1 MTVTGDHFHM
11 RPGTFAVYIL
21 ASRSRVLYVGAT
33 NDLGRR
39 IAEHRLGLGAEFPRK
54 YRCHSLVYFELGRSR
69 EEVLGW
75 EHKLKGWTR
84 AKKIALVEATNAGW
98 LDLSKDWDLPT
109 AG

>member
-1 MTVTGDHFHM
+1 MPPSTY
-11 RPGTFAVYIL
+11 AVYIL

-39 IAEHRLGLGAEFPRK
+39 IAEHRSGLGAAFPRK
-54 YRCHSLVYFELGRSR
+54 YRCRSLVYFELGRSR

-75 EHKLKGWTR
+75 EHRLKGWAR
-84 AKKIALVEATNAGW
+84 AKKIALIEATNPGW
-98 LDLSKDWDLPT
+98 LDLSADWDLPP